1 MVNGKGDFDGDDG
14 YEGESEPPDSTEL
27 KMLKAAKEAA
37 GAFNA
42 QDIQEELYKLDYED
56 IVAGIPCRFKY
67 RQVDPESYG
76 LTAEDILLAD
86 DKELNDYVSLRK
98 FATYRDRK
106 DKPLGKLDKK
116 RKRLRLAL
124 RERLESFEAEK
135 TASKKHKIE
144 KDRDAMGEKSS
155 ASENVEKK
163 CIKRK
168 RLRKKMS
175 KGKDDSKK
183 DLSSS
188 VTRRKSL
195 YD

>member
-1 MVNGKGDFDGDDG
+1 MINGEGGFDGDG
-14 YEGESEPPDSTEL
+14 YEGESEPPNSTEL

-116 RKRLRLAL
+116 RKRLRFAL
-124 RERLESFEAEK
+124 RERLESLEAEK
-135 TASKKHKIE
+135 TATKKHKVE
-144 KDRDAMGEKSS
+144 KDRDATGEKSGTS
-155 ASENVEKK
+155 ASVDKNSST
-163 CIKRK
+163 RK
-168 RLRKKMS
+168 RQRKKKS
-175 KGKDDSKK
+175 KGKDDSTKEMN
-183 DLSSS
+183 SS
-188 VTRRKSL
+188 TRRKSL